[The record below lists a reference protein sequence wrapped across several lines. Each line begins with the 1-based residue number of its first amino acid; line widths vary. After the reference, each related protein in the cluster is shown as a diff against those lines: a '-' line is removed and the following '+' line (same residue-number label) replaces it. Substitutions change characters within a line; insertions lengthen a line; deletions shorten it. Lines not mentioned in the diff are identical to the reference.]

1 MSNGSCEITEK
12 KNNKISALAREII
25 KLAHDGILI
34 NMRFLDVALSK
45 LTLEKRTGMGDFAF
59 DGATLYYDPALL
71 LARYREEPHYMVR
84 LYLHVLLHCI
94 FYHSFQTDKLER
106 EYWDLASDIAV
117 ENTIL
122 EMNLHLSVMLTDSA
136 LLSRLD
142 ILRKQAGGLTAEK
155 IYRHFRIE
163 PPSNKAVQEWHK
175 LCRYDTHIYWD
186 RKEELALS
194 QEEWRKVSERIK
206 ADLKSFS
213 KDKNSAQ
220 SMEENLKEA
229 TKERYDYGDFLRRFM
244 VMGETVQINDDEFD
258 YIYYTYGLSRYGNM
272 PLVEPLEYKD
282 ANKIRD
288 FAIAIDTSASCRG
301 EVVQAFLNKTYQIMQ
316 DRENFFKKINVH
328 IIQCDNEVQS
338 DTKITCREE
347 FDLFMKSGKL
357 RGFGST
363 DFRPVFQYIDKL
375 RQEGEFDNLKGLLY
389 FTDGYGIY
397 PEQMPD
403 YDTAF
408 VFLNDDGENLR
419 VPPWAIK
426 IVLNEEQCVGSDSE
440 GLRKEFGNKE

>member
-1 MSNGSCEITEK
+1 MAVDLKESVDK
-12 KNNKISALAREII
+12 KARISALAGEII

-45 LTLEKRTGMGDFAF
+45 LTLEERAGMGDFAF

-71 LARYREEPHYMVR
+71 LARYREEPSYMVR

-122 EMNLHLSVMLTDSA
+122 EMNLHLSRTQTDSA

-142 ILRKQAGGLTAEK
+142 ILKKQAGNLTAEK

-163 PPSNKAVQEWHK
+163 PPSNKAVREWRK
-175 LCRYDTHIYWD
+175 LCHYDTHLYWD
-186 RKEELALS
+186 RKEELELS
-194 QEEWRKVSERIK
+194 QKEWRKVSERIK

-213 KDKNSAQ
+213 KDKNNAQ

-229 TKERYDYGDFLRRFM
+229 TKERYDYTDFLKRFM

-258 YIYYTYGLSRYGNM
+258 YIYYTYGLSHYGNM

-288 FAIAIDTSASCRG
+288 FVIAIDTSASCRG

-316 DRENFFKKINVH
+316 DRENFFRKINVH

-338 DTKITCREE
+338 DTKITCRED
-347 FDLFMKSGKL
+347 FDLFMANGKL

-363 DFRPVFQYIDKL
+363 DFRPVFQYIEKL
-375 RQEGEFDNLKGLLY
+375 QQEGEFDNLKGLLY

-408 VFLNDDGENLR
+408 VFLNDDGETLK

-426 IVLNEEQCVGSDSE
+426 IVLNEEQCIGSDSE
-440 GLRKEFGNKE
+440 DLGKGIGSKK

>member
-1 MSNGSCEITEK
+1 MASDLKESVDVK
-12 KNNKISALAREII
+12 ARISALAREII

-45 LTLEKRTGMGDFAF
+45 LVLEERADMGDFAF

-71 LARYREEPHYMVR
+71 LTGYREEPNYMVR

-122 EMNLHLSVMLTDSA
+122 EMNLHLSVLSSDSA
-136 LLSRLD
+136 LQSRLD
-142 ILRKQAGGLTAEK
+142 ILKKQAGGLTAEK

-163 PPSNKAVQEWHK
+163 PPSNKAVREWNK
-175 LCRYDTHIYWD
+175 LCHHDTHIYWD
-186 RKEELALS
+186 KKEELELS

-213 KDKNSAQ
+213 KDKNNAQ
-220 SMEENLKEA
+220 SMEENLREA
-229 TKERYDYGDFLRRFM
+229 TKERYDYTDFLKRFM

-258 YIYYTYGLSRYGNM
+258 YIYYTYGLSHYGNM

-288 FAIAIDTSASCRG
+288 FVIAIDTSASCRG
-301 EVVQAFLNKTYQIMQ
+301 EVVQAFLNRTYQIMQ
-316 DRENFFKKINVH
+316 DKENFFKKINVH
-328 IIQCDNEVQS
+328 IIQCDKEVQS
-338 DTKITCREE
+338 DTKITCRED
-347 FDLFMKSGKL
+347 FDLFMKNGKL

-363 DFRPVFQYIDKL
+363 DFRPVFQYIEKL
-375 RQEGEFDNLKGLLY
+375 RREGEFDNLKGLLY

-408 VFLNDDGENLR
+408 VFLNDDGESLR

-426 IVLNEEQCVGSDSE
+426 IVLNEEQCIGSE
-440 GLRKEFGNKE
+440 PAV